1 MSSPLIIVESP
12 AKAKS
17 ITRYLHGEFKAL
29 ASYGHVRQLL
39 SKDGAVDPEQD
50 FDMRFEVID
59 KNKKYVDAIIK
70 EMKKSDALYL
80 ATDPD
85 REGEAISWHLLE
97 LLKEKKAI
105 GSKPVYRVEFFEITP
120 VAIQEAVKNPRDISD
135 NLVDA
140 QLARSAL
147 DHLVGFNLSPLLWK
161 KIHTGLS
168 AGRVQSPALRMICER
183 EQEIEAFEPRE
194 YWTIDAGLSGA
205 GQKFTARLLV
215 YAGEKV
221 QKFTITKKNQATV
234 VRQKLTEAAGGKL
247 DVLEVVHKQKNRNP
261 APPFTTSTL
270 QQEAARKLRF
280 TARKTMQI
288 AQQLYEGIDVNGQTI
303 GLITY
308 MRTDSVS
315 LASMAIE
322 EIRKAIADRYGAE
335 MLPKSPR
342 RFSNKTRNA
351 QEAHEGIRPTSAMQ
365 YPRTLKHAL
374 SPDQHK
380 LYQLI
385 WNRTVASQMIAAIID
400 TTTVDFGTGPKITER
415 NNGSNEPASQTAQ
428 MEHQAGIFRAS
439 GSTIRNPGFMSVYL
453 EDRDDVTDSEKKEV
467 LLPNLE
473 QGMQVEL
480 LAIKTEQHFT
490 EPPPRFNEASLVKA
504 LESHGIGRPST
515 YASII
520 STLQNREYAELE
532 TRRFKPTDTGKIV
545 NKFLS
550 EHFTRYVDYEFT
562 AEMESEL
569 DAISRGEKRWKEF
582 MKHFWED
589 FSRQVMEKDENLTRA
604 EVNQARTLGNDP
616 KTGKPVSVRLGR
628 YGPYAQIGS
637 RDDSEPPRF
646 ASLLQDQKL
655 DSITL
660 EQALALFAFPRQLG
674 QNPEG
679 EDITVN
685 MGRYG
690 PYVKC
695 GKDNASLKE
704 DQDPATIDLQAALE
718 LIAAKREFD
727 ANRRIKVFAEHGI
740 EVLNGRFGAYV
751 TDGKKN
757 VKLPKEIE
765 NPESVTLEECQ
776 ELFKNAKSKTVKRR
790 GNRSKK

>member
-1 MSSPLIIVESP
+1 MNGPLIIVESP

-17 ITRYLHGEFKAL
+17 MTRYLGGRFKAL

-59 KNKKYVDAIIK
+59 KNKKHVDAIVK

-120 VAIQEAVKNPRDISD
+120 SAIQQAVENPRDISG

-161 KIHTGLS
+161 KIRTGLS

-183 EQEIEAFEPRE
+183 EQEIDAFEPRE
-194 YWTIDAGLSGA
+194 YWTINADVSQSGH
-205 GQKFTARLLV
+205 GFTAKLSV

-221 QKFTITKKNQATV
+221 RKFSITEEGQAKL
-234 VRQKLTEAAGGKL
+234 VRQTLKEAADGKL
-247 DVLEVVHKQKNRNP
+247 DVLDVAHKQKKRNP

-270 QQEAARKLRF
+270 QQEASRKLRF
-280 TARKTMQI
+280 TTRKTMQV
-288 AQQLYEGIDVNGQTI
+288 AQQLYEGIDVNGESI

-315 LASMAIE
+315 LASTAIQ
-322 EIRKAIADRYGAE
+322 EIRKAITERYGAE
-335 MLPKSPR
+335 MLPNAPR
-342 RFSNKTRNA
+342 HFSNRTRNA
-351 QEAHEGIRPTSAMQ
+351 QEAHEGIRPTSAMRF
-365 YPRTLKHAL
+365 PRNLKHAL
-374 SPDQHK
+374 SEDQHK
-380 LYQLI
+380 LYQMI
-385 WNRTVASQMIAAIID
+385 WNRTVASQMMHAVIS
-400 TTTVDFGTGPKITER
+400 TTTVDLGVGPVDAVAGAGPNVSI
-415 NNGSNEPASQTAQ
+415 SQTAGTRQ
-428 MEHQAGIFRAS
+428 PAGIFRAS
-439 GSTIRNPGFMSVYL
+439 GSTILNPGFMSVYL
-453 EDRDDVTDSEKKEV
+453 EDQDDVPDSDKKEV
-467 LLPNLE
+467 ILPNLE
-473 QGMQVEL
+473 KGMRVDL
-480 LAIKTEQHFT
+480 LEIKDEQHFT

-520 STLQNREYAELE
+520 STLQNREYAELDA
-532 TRRFKPTDTGKIV
+532 RRFRPTDTGKIV
-545 NKFLS
+545 NRFLS
-550 EHFTRYVDYEFT
+550 QHFTRYVDYEFT
-562 AEMESEL
+562 AEMEGEL
-569 DAISRGEKRWKEF
+569 DAISRGEKKWKEF
-582 MKHFWED
+582 MKHFWGD
-589 FSRQVMEKDENLTRA
+589 FSKQVMEKDETLTRA
-604 EVNQARTLGNDP
+604 DVNQPRALGHDP

-628 YGPYAQIGS
+628 YGPYTQIGS
-637 RDDSEPPRF
+637 RDDEEPPRF
-646 ASLLQDQKL
+646 ASLLPGQQL

-660 EQALALFAFPRQLG
+660 DEALALFAFPRQLG
-674 QNPEG
+674 QSHEG
-679 EDITVN
+679 EPITVN

-695 GKDNASLKE
+695 GKDNASLKQ
-704 DQDPATIDLQAALE
+704 DQDPGTIDLEAALG
-718 LIAAKREFD
+718 LITEKREFD
-727 ANRRIKVFAEHGI
+727 ANRLIKAFAEQGI
-740 EVLNGRFGAYV
+740 QVLRGRYGPYV

-757 VKLPKEIE
+757 VTLPKTMNE
-765 NPESVTLEECQ
+765 PESVTLEECL
-776 ELFKNAKSKTVKRR
+776 ELIRNAKPKPDKRR
-790 GNRSKK
+790 STRSRK

>member
-1 MSSPLIIVESP
+1 MSRPLIIVESP

-17 ITRYLHGEFKAL
+17 ITRYLGGEFKAL

-39 SKDGAVDPEQD
+39 SKDGAVNPEQD
-50 FDMRFEVID
+50 FDMRFETVD
-59 KNKKYVDAIIK
+59 KNKKHVDAIVM

-97 LLKEKKAI
+97 LLRKREAI

-120 VAIQEAVKNPRDISD
+120 SAVQEAVENPRDISG

-161 KIHTGLS
+161 KIRTGLS

-183 EQEIEAFEPRE
+183 EQEIEVFEHRE
-194 YWTIDAGLSGA
+194 YWTIDADVSQSGHKFAAKLS
-205 GQKFTARLLV
+205 V

-221 QKFTITKKNQATV
+221 QKFSIIEEEQAKR
-234 VRQKLTEAAGGKL
+234 VRQTLKEATDGKL
-247 DVLEVVHKQKNRNP
+247 DVLDVVHKQKKRNP

-270 QQEAARKLRF
+270 QQEASRKLRF
-280 TARKTMQI
+280 TTRKTMQV
-288 AQQLYEGIDVNGQTI
+288 AQQLYEGIDVNGEST

-315 LASMAIE
+315 LASTAVD
-322 EIRKAIADRYGAE
+322 EIRKAITERYGTE
-335 MLPKSPR
+335 MLPKAPR
-342 RFSNKTRNA
+342 HFSNKTRNA
-351 QEAHEGIRPTSAMQ
+351 QEAHEGIRPTSAMRF
-365 YPRTLKHAL
+365 PRNLKYAL
-374 SPDQHK
+374 SEDQHK

-385 WNRTVASQMIAAIID
+385 WNRTVASQMMHAVID
-400 TTTVDFGTGPKITER
+400 TTTVDLGAGPADAVRGE
-415 NNGSNEPASQTAQ
+415 GSDVPASQTAETRQ
-428 MEHQAGIFRAS
+428 QVGIFRAS

-453 EDRDDVTDSEKKEV
+453 EDQDDVPDSDKKEV

-473 QGMQVEL
+473 KGMRVDL
-480 LAIKTEQHFT
+480 LEIKSEQHFT
-490 EPPPRFNEASLVKA
+490 EPPPRFNEASLVKT

-520 STLQNREYAELE
+520 STLQNRGYAELDA
-532 TRRFKPTDTGKIV
+532 RRFKPTDTGKIV
-545 NKFLS
+545 NRFLS

-569 DAISRGEKRWKEF
+569 DAISRGEKKWKEF
-582 MKHFWED
+582 MKHFWGD
-589 FSRQVMEKDENLTRA
+589 FSKQVVEKDETLTRA
-604 EVNQARTLGNDP
+604 DVNQARALGYDP
-616 KTGKPVSVRLGR
+616 KTDKPVSVRLGR

-637 RDDSEPPRF
+637 RDDQDPPRF
-646 ASLLQDQKL
+646 ASLLPGQQL

-660 EQALALFAFPRQLG
+660 DEALALFAFPRQLG
-674 QNPEG
+674 ESHEG
-679 EDITVN
+679 ESVTVN

-695 GKDNASLKE
+695 GKDNASLKKE
-704 DQDPATIDLQAALE
+704 QDPGTIDLHAALE
-718 LIAAKREFD
+718 LIAEKREFN
-727 ANRRIKVFAEHGI
+727 ANRLIKEFAEQGI
-740 EVLNGRFGAYV
+740 QVLNGRYGPYV

-757 VKLPKEIE
+757 VTLPKSMEDPGSI
-765 NPESVTLEECQ
+765 TLEECL
-776 ELFKNAKSKTVKRR
+776 ELIRNAKPKSTKQ
-790 GNRSKK
+790 RSARSRK